1 MDIKELQTTAF
12 MARLTL
18 SSEEVEKLNKAAT
31 EMLDYF
37 SIMKNIDV
45 SDLEPTTHALAS
57 KNRLRKDEIVE
68 QTANDAILKS
78 APETEDRFIV
88 IPNVL

>member
-18 SSEEVEKLNKAAT
+18 KEDEVEKLNKAVS

-45 SDLEPTTHALAS
+45 DELDPTTHALAS
-57 KNRLRKDEIVE
+57 KNRQRKDEIVE
-68 QTANDAILKS
+68 QTETETILGQ
-78 APETEDRFIV
+78 APELEDRFIV